1 MTKRSPYAIIV
12 KRIALQHAFA
22 LEDAQLM
29 FEKNMRIAFLLDFYG
44 DVLDEHAKSIMKAYY
59 EDDLSLAEIADGE
72 NISRQGVRHIIKKSE
87 EQLDFLEQRLGLAA
101 QFSEIEE
108 ISLALSEIAKEISGT
123 DGLLKYSEQ
132 IEYLAKKMLSKG

>member
-1 MTKRSPYAIIV
+1 
-12 KRIALQHAFA
+12 
-22 LEDAQLM
+22 M